1 MNAYHLQII
10 CLVTAS
16 VVCMADAQETNR
28 NVWHSNTSILDETA
42 KYDDPVMKDA
52 ASTLAHDLKRFYQL
66 LRDKQWHETYEL
78 RAKVFRETVRESDY
92 LAEAKNAEKLWG
104 LVSYDVLSDEFRNSY
119 GSTNVDE
126 AILICK
132 FTELPD
138 YEVSYSTVW
147 WHKEDGV
154 WKCLSAGPR
163 KLGIFRGTRL
173 PIIDWDK

>member
-1 MNAYHLQII
+1 MNHYHLPII
-10 CLVTAS
+10 FLIAAS
-16 VVCMADAQETNR
+16 VVCTADAQETNR
-28 NVWHSNTSILDETA
+28 NSWHANASILDETA
-42 KYDDPVMKDA
+42 KHADPVMRDA
-52 ASTLAHDLKRFYQL
+52 ARTLAHDVNSFYQL
-66 LRDKQWHETYEL
+66 LQDKQWHKTYEL

-92 LAEAKNAEKLWG
+92 LAEAINAEKLWG
-104 LVSYDVLSDEFRNSY
+104 LVSYDVLSGEFRNSY

-138 YEVSYSTVW
+138 YAVSYSTVW

-163 KLGIFRGTRL
+163 KLSIFREVPL
-173 PIIDWDK
+173 PFVDWR